1 MRDKFV
7 LEVLNPRNAMKI
19 EEPSGLAPRVTTL
32 DGIRI
37 AIISEKPDGSL
48 YLVRLKELLE
58 KRHPGTTVDI
68 LDGFIFKPEILLPL
82 KFPQSYHL
90 SAKKYPPL
98 SLPLPRYTKKAL
110 SGKIKAR
117 RLLKS
122 KVRLRLL

>member
-1 MRDKFV
+1 MGDKFV

-68 LDGFIFKPEILLPL
+68 IDGFIFKPEILLPRL
-82 KFPQSYHL
+82 KNYDTFIY
-90 SAKKYPPL
+90 
-98 SLPLPRYTKKAL
+98 
-110 SGKIKAR
+110 G
-117 RLLKS
+117 
-122 KVRLRLL
+122 VRNTAAFNTEP